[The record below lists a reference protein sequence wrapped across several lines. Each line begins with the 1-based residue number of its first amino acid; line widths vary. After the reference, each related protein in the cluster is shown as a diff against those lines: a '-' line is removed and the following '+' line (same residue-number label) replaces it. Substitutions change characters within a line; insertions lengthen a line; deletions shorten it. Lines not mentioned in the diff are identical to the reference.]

1 MSNIPVASAAPPPA
15 GGSVAVAPAPAT
27 AIPVAP
33 AAPIPVAPPAGATP
47 AGAIPVAR
55 PAGVHLSP
63 SEIEDRIVALE
74 AKLAALS
81 GAPVEGAMA
90 LDAAEPS
97 PEFVAQVAEI
107 VADKLGAK
115 FGPIVDDLRARVEAS
130 VAEMKDAMSEI
141 TVSFSGLMS
150 PAPAE
155 GAAAP
160 AEPAPEPAAEAPA
173 AAAEPAAAPET
184 PAPAPAPAEAAKPAA
199 KRAR

>member
-15 GGSVAVAPAPAT
+15 GGSVAVAPAPT
-27 AIPVAP
+27 VAIPVAP

-74 AKLAALS
+74 AKFAALAS
-81 GAPVEGAMA
+81 ATVEGALA
-90 LDAAEPS
+90 HDAAEPS
-97 PEFVAQVAEI
+97 PEFVAQVSDL
-107 VADKLGAK
+107 VADKLGEK

-130 VAEMKDAMSEI
+130 VAEMKSTMSEI
-141 TVSFSGLMS
+141 TLSVGGIVS
-150 PAPAE
+150 PAPSE

-160 AEPAPEPAAEAPA
+160 AAPELAAEAPA
-173 AAAEPAAAPET
+173 PAAAPVADP
-184 PAPAPAPAEAAKPAA
+184 PAPASTEAAKPAA